1 MKRRQ
6 FVTALTTGAVC
17 LGAQTG
23 WAQPSRLP
31 LFRIER
37 NKNKNV
43 VHYDLRLNAAGRP
56 REQEPMDVYWRM
68 HEENGQREELTL
80 LERSMAYGCTVRERP
95 RETELVIALA
105 AFDSRL
111 IRVRADHGQ
120 AQALVQIAGHGAV
133 LKHIFVQAGD
143 GLVPSVD
150 YVELAG
156 TRADGTAV
164 QERVRGH

>member
-1 MKRRQ
+1 MNRRQ
-6 FVTALTTGAVC
+6 FASALTAGAVC
-17 LGAQTG
+17 LGVQPS
-23 WAQPSRLP
+23 WAQPRRLP
-31 LFRIER
+31 LFRIAR

-68 HEENGQREELTL
+68 HEDEGQREELTL

-95 RETELVIALA
+95 SETELVIALA

-120 AQALVQIAGHGAV
+120 AQALVQIAGHGAI
-133 LKHIFVQAGD
+133 LEHIFVQAGH
-143 GLVPSVD
+143 GVVPSVD
-150 YVELAG
+150 YLDLSGKRV
-156 TRADGTAV
+156 DGTAV
-164 QERVRGH
+164 RERVRGG